1 MADYVR
7 KTGVCVSLAAC
18 LWAFLGGFGHAVIC
32 FGEDGHVA
40 IEVANS
46 DCCDSRYGMG
56 VEHSFESFEFSAVS
70 APPGHCGS
78 CVDIPLSNCRNI
90 RLDALGPKKSQSVQS
105 SALESSV
112 LRCLDFRSHSGPAA
126 FTTEERP
133 EIAFIS
139 TFVLL
144 I

>member
-18 LWAFLGGFGHAVIC
+18 LWAFLGGVGHAVIC
-32 FGEDGHVA
+32 FGEGGHVA

-46 DCCDSRYGMG
+46 DCCDSRYGIG
-56 VEHSFESFEFSAVS
+56 VEHSSESFEVSAVS

-78 CVDIPLSNCRNI
+78 CVDIALSNCQNS
-90 RLDALGPKKSQSVQS
+90 RLDALGPKKFQSVQS
-105 SALESSV
+105 SALESSGLKYV
-112 LRCLDFRSHSGPAA
+112 DFRSQSGLAA
-126 FTTEERP
+126 FISEERP